1 MKKKNPNAQD
11 LLEKAAPF
19 LGQKTKFQLAY
30 PNVVSLDL
38 KVTAIPL
45 SFGTSESYE
54 YSLQNPPGNFCPCPN
69 QNCTGGG
76 FDMGSFL
83 HDLISKKQTTGEAK
97 SACVGRERMNRTSR
111 SCFYRFKATASIKYA
126 EADGSPS

>member
-11 LLEKAAPF
+11 LLEKSNPF

-30 PNVVSLDL
+30 PQVVFLDL
-38 KVTAIPL
+38 EVKASPKG
-45 SFGTSESYE
+45 FGSSGTYQ

-69 QNCTGGG
+69 HNCSGGG
-76 FDMGSFL
+76 FDVGFFL

-97 SACVGRERMNRTSR
+97 GACVGRERMGRNASR
-111 SCFYRFKATASIKYA
+111 SCYYTFRAKATLKY
-126 EADGSPS
+126 D